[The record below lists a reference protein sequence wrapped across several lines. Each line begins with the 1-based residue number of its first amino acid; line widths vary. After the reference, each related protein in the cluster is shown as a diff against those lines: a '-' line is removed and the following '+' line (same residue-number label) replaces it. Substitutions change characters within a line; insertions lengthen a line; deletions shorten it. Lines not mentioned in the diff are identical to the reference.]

1 MIFLLSFF
9 WFIHETKSILFWLYL
24 WQLKEYHIGRFID
37 HFRTEKGKKIFF
49 NYILLFKIILV
60 FIFLQFIFEPLPPC
74 QKYFGNLFLSYFLII
89 IYFFESVKGL
99 YDSFKKKLKTP
110 AFTKKIIFL
119 IFVSFLFQIFYFS
132 SVFQKE
138 SFSFSLLI
146 FDILTPAIVSG
157 ILLVFQPFTALIRY
171 QIIQKAKKK
180 RQEFKNLI
188 VIGITGSYGK
198 TSTKEFLATILSEK
212 YKPRNTTSTDAEGA
226 RIAERVEVDIRGK
239 VLKTK
244 AHQNSEIGISQCI
257 LNDLK
262 PEHEIFIVEMG
273 AYNRGGI
280 KLLCDIAQPKIGI
293 ITGANE
299 QHLATFGSMENLL
312 SAEGGEELIDSLP
325 QDGLVIFNGNNKYC
339 LELYKKTKIK
349 KKICH
354 NNFSTIVENV
364 LSMDIWSQDT
374 KIEKEFINFK
384 VFSKDG
390 DFADFKVNL
399 FGAQNVE
406 NILLAA
412 CYAKELRMNLKEISK
427 ACEKVSPEQGGMRLI
442 KTKDGLNVID
452 STYSANPDG
461 VISYLEYLK
470 IWPQKKVIVMPCL
483 IELGPASKEVH
494 KRIGKKIGKVCDL
507 AIITT
512 KDKFKEIKEN
522 AVQSGIKE
530 KNILFLEN
538 PKEIFERIKT
548 FCKEDDVVLLE
559 GRIPKEVI
567 ELLMQ

>member
-1 MIFLLSFF
+1 MFFLLSLF
-9 WFIHETKSILFWLYL
+9 WFIREIKSTLFWLYL

-49 NYILLFKIILV
+49 NPYFLLKIIL
-60 FIFLQFIFEPLPPC
+60 FFTFFQFLLESVPTCPKNIS
-74 QKYFGNLFLSYFLII
+74 NLFLSYLLITL
-89 IYFFESVKGL
+89 YFFELAKGFF
-99 YDSFKKKLKTP
+99 DFFKKKLKTP
-110 AFTKKIIFL
+110 NFTKKIIFL
-119 IFVSFLFQIFYFS
+119 IFIIFIFQIFYFF

-138 SFSFSLLI
+138 LFSFYLLI

-157 ILLVFQPFTALIRY
+157 IVLIFQPFTALIRY
-171 QIIQKAKKK
+171 RIIQKAKKK
-180 RQEFKNLI
+180 RDEFKNLL

-198 TSTKEFLATILSEK
+198 TSTKEFLATILEEK
-212 YKPRNTTSTDAEGA
+212 FP
-226 RIAERVEVDIRGK
+226 GK

-244 AHQNSEIGISQCI
+244 EHQNSEVGISQCI
-257 LNDLK
+257 LNELN
-262 PEHEIFIVEMG
+262 ENHEIFVVEMG

-293 ITGANE
+293 ITGVNE

-349 KKICH
+349 KKICY
-354 NNFSTIVENV
+354 NNFLTAVQNV

-399 FGAQNVE
+399 LGAQNVE
-406 NILLAA
+406 NVLLAV
-412 CYAKELRMNLKEISK
+412 CCAKELGMNLKEISD
-427 ACEKVSPEQGGMRLI
+427 ACQKIKPEQGGTKLV
-442 KTKDGLNVID
+442 KTKEGLNIID

-461 VISYLEYLK
+461 VMAHLDYLK
-470 IWPQKKVIVMPCL
+470 IWEGKKVIVMPCL
-483 IELGPASKEVH
+483 IELGEKSKEIH
-494 KRIGKKIGKVCDL
+494 KKIGEKIAEVCDL
-507 AIITT
+507 AVITT
-512 KDKFKEIKEN
+512 KDRFKEIKEE
-522 AVQSGIKE
+522 AGDKAI
-530 KNILFLEN
+530 FLEN
-538 PKEIFERIKT
+538 PKEIFEKIKD
-548 FCKEDDVVLLE
+548 FSGKDDVILLE
-559 GRIPKEVI
+559 GRIPKEI
-567 ELLMQ
+567 HQFLIF

>member
-1 MIFLLSFF
+1 M
-9 WFIHETKSILFWLYL
+9 
-24 WQLKEYHIGRFID
+24 
-37 HFRTEKGKKIFF
+37 
-49 NYILLFKIILV
+49 V

-461 VISYLEYLK
+461 VISHLEYLK